1 MKRDRRSSGIDRSDG
16 EMGEAAFQV
25 IVLVRIDGRLVLR
38 LRIPIAKY

>member
-16 EMGEAAFQV
+16 EMGDAAFQV